1 MSSSIQPFL
10 RSAKERLH
18 KSVEH
23 FGAETRGIRTG
34 RATTGLVD
42 NIRVDYYGSKT
53 PLNQLASV
61 AVPDPRSI
69 LVKPF
74 DATALKD
81 IEKAILASD
90 LGMNPSIEGN
100 ALRIS
105 IPPLSAEQRQKLA
118 GRIKSLAEEAR
129 VSMRNVRRDCIKD
142 VETANKDKKREEAV
156 SEDDVR
162 QAKNEIQ
169 DLLKEHEGQIED
181 LLASKTKEILEV

>member
-10 RSAKERLH
+10 RSAKERLS

-23 FGAETRGIRTG
+23 FSSETRGIRTG

-74 DATALKD
+74 DASSLKD
-81 IEKAILASD
+81 IEKAILSSD

-118 GRIKSLAEEAR
+118 GRIKSLAEETR
-129 VSMRNVRRDCIKD
+129 ISMRNVRRDCIKE
-142 VETANKDKKREEAV
+142 VESASKDKKREDAV

-162 QAKNEIQ
+162 QAKDEVQ
-169 DLLKEHEGQIED
+169 SLLKEHEGQIED
-181 LLASKTKEILEV
+181 LLASKTKEILDL